1 MSFDGSQNQIKTG
14 IKNTYN
20 QYRTQYLLPK
30 IKQTYHRLP
39 EGIKSTARESYYF
52 VNPRRSWMQLK
63 EKQRAYDHFVDR
75 FFETE
80 KEYQAYKD
88 EFLETDIYNICMS
101 SRKEVDPP
109 HYFFDA
115 HLNTCVNYYSLIRKY
130 EPKVLL
136 ETGVYNGVA
145 TLSMLLALQKN
156 GTGRLYSIDNS
167 KNIDNPRETDV
178 RGDGG
183 AVNRDRF
190 YSRRGQS
197 CGDSAIVPENKGP
210 GWIIPDELENEWVLT
225 EGDSRDVLPGV
236 LEELGE
242 IDFFVHDSEH
252 SNARMFFEF
261 ELVWNH
267 LSQAGI
273 MLSGHVAQNDAFETF
288 AEERSCD
295 HGFYDVLWDP
305 EPHPDSCYSS
315 RKPCRSGYLTKG
327 EAKPT

>member
-1 MSFDGSQNQIKTG
+1 
-14 IKNTYN
+14 
-20 QYRTQYLLPK
+20 
-30 IKQTYHRLP
+30 
-39 EGIKSTARESYYF
+39 
-52 VNPRRSWMQLK
+52 
-63 EKQRAYDHFVDR
+63 
-75 FFETE
+75 
-80 KEYQAYKD
+80 
-88 EFLETDIYNICMS
+88 MS
-101 SRKEVDPP
+101 SRREVDPP

-115 HLNTCVNYYSLIRKY
+115 HFNTCVNYYSLIRKY
-130 EPKVLL
+130 EPTVLL

-145 TLSMLLALQKN
+145 TLSMLFALKEN
-156 GTGRLYSIDNS
+156 GSGTLYSIDNS
-167 KNIDNPRETDV
+167 INIDNPRKMDAK
-178 RGDGG
+178 GDEG
-183 AVNRDRF
+183 AVNHDRF

-197 CGDSAIVPENKGP
+197 CGDSAIVPKNKRP
-210 GWIIPDELENEWVLT
+210 GWIIPDELEKGWELT
-225 EGDSRDVLPGV
+225 EGDSRDVLPGM

-295 HGFYDVLWDP
+295 HGVYDVLWDP
-305 EPHPDSCYSS
+305 EPHPKSCYSS